1 MKILSNVVKKAL
13 PLLLIAI
20 GSQVTAGAQTAQT
33 DKKAEKRAAIKNLV
47 ESQHYDF
54 RAQTVMPM
62 GGRTRQLTTEY
73 DVRVTKESIV
83 SYLPYFGRA
92 YSAPIDPTKGGIQF
106 TSKDF
111 GYTISNGKKGG
122 WDVLI
127 KPKDNPDVQSMSLN
141 ISDDGYATL
150 QVISAQRQPIS
161 FYGDIVE
168 IKPPKK

>member
-1 MKILSNVVKKAL
+1 MKILTNIVRKAM
-13 PLLLIAI
+13 PLLLFVT
-20 GSQVTAGAQTAQT
+20 GSQIIAGAQTVQP

-62 GGRTRQLTTEY
+62 GGRSRQLTTEY
-73 DVRVTKESIV
+73 DVRVTKEIIV

-111 GYTISNGKKGG
+111 GYTISDGKKGG

-127 KPKDNPDVQSMSLN
+127 KPKDNRDVQSMSLS
-141 ISDDGYATL
+141 ISDDGYATM
-150 QVISAQRQPIS
+150 QVISSQRQPIS
-161 FYGDIVE
+161 FYGDIVA